1 MSEENKA
8 RARRFYE
15 EVITQKKLH
24 VIDELCDP
32 AVVDHSALPGQAPGA
47 VGLKQSFA
55 DMLAGL
61 PDLRI
66 TVHDMIAEGDLVVAR
81 FTAEGTHT
89 GTIFGTA
96 PTGKRV
102 SFRGLDMIRIKN
114 GRAIEVWHEGNDVD
128 IFMQLG
134 VQLPSATS

>member
-8 RARRFYE
+8 RARRFYD
-15 EVITQKKLH
+15 EVFTQKKLNT
-24 VIDELCDP
+24 IDELCDP
-32 AVVDHSALPGQAPGA
+32 AFVDHSALPGQAPGA
-47 VGLKQSFA
+47 EGLKRSFA

-61 PDLRI
+61 PDLRV
-66 TVHDMIAEGDLVVAR
+66 TVHEMIAEGDIVVAR

-89 GTIFGTA
+89 GTIFGAA

-102 SFRGLDMIRIKN
+102 TLRGIDMIRIKN
-114 GRAIEVWHEGNDVD
+114 GRAMEAWHEGNDVE

-134 VQLPSATS
+134 VQLPSAT